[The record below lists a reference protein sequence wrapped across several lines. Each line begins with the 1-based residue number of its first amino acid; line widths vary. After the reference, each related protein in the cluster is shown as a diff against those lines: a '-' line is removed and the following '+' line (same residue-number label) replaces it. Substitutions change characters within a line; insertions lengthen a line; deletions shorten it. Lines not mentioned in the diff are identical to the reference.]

1 MTLISVNV
9 KRITTDLLIHHGNV
23 FHVHVIVLVLNQPIA
38 QHQRVLVNVAQ
49 VY

>member
-9 KRITTDLLIHHGNV
+9 RKTTTDLSIPHGNV
-23 FHVHVIVLVLNQPIA
+23 FHVHVIVLVLNQLIA
-38 QHQRVLVNVAQ
+38 QHQLVLVNVAQ